1 VNIALIDYGA
11 GNVPSVE
18 RALQR
23 LGAASRRI
31 VRPADLAWAGAII
44 LPGVGHYAA
53 IIRAL
58 DSQNLR
64 SPLLEAIARRVP
76 FLGICLG
83 LQALYAGSEE
93 APALAGLGLLA
104 GSVSSLPQTTKLPH
118 MGWNR
123 LRIVKPTPLFDGL
136 RDSDYFYFAHTFAA
150 PDSAENAVAFCD
162 YGTTFTAAL
171 QSGNIFATQFHP
183 EKSGAAGARLLQNF
197 LRLAAMRNL
206 A

>member
-1 VNIALIDYGA
+1 MTIALIDYGA

-23 LGAASRRI
+23 LGATSHP
-31 VRPADLAWAGAII
+31 VTRPEDLASARAII

-58 DSQNLR
+58 DWQNLR
-64 SPLLEAIARRVP
+64 SSLLEAIARGVP

-83 LQALYAGSEE
+83 LQALYACSEE
-93 APALAGLGLLA
+93 APTLSGLGLLA
-104 GSVSSLPQTTKLPH
+104 GGVRSLPQTTKLPH

-123 LRIVKPTPLFDGL
+123 LRIVKPTPLFEGL
-136 RDSDYFYFAHTFAA
+136 GESDYFYFAHTFAA
-150 PDSAENAVAFCD
+150 PHSMENAVALCE
-162 YGTTFTAAL
+162 YGTSFTAAL
-171 QSGNIFATQFHP
+171 QRGNIFATQFHP

-197 LRLAAMRNL
+197 LKFAA
-206 A
+206 